1 MDGSLNTNNMK
12 AEFLK
17 LAGVKTEKA
26 FYKKYPTEAAFF
38 KAHPEAKKMIKKAQ
52 VGVDLDGN
60 GIDDNQDRINKI
72 KQLANPLN
80 TSAAAPN
87 IFVYGP
93 QEKPKEKPQDL
104 NAPTNSSTGFGF
116 KQPSIPMEDYTSKG
130 SNIVTIS
137 DEELKNPK
145 SGMTNPELLPNKKG
159 GDDFWTKA
167 SPYAGYAGQ
176 LIGGIQNLE
185 AEKKARKSAEQWA
198 NVSGVVAKAAGLRP
212 ELRERRYVRPEDNIL
227 QPDQMFPSYGVG
239 TNVLARDGAEI
250 QNTYAPGYLYDDLG
264 YEPLDD
270 SDQLKQYMRGGEIPT
285 AQLGTATRA
294 DSLAVLN
301 SQLALNKFY
310 DNEVKAGRLR
320 KNKSNY
326 SVEVSEKDLSEL
338 NKDNLNFYRKEIKRR
353 KEKHQVD
360 DEYYKKHFKLTP
372 NQVKKLEEQGLVKT
386 KSGNKHKQYYRD
398 DITPMQNLAAPFA
411 LIDSRIGAQGKVD
424 YKAFNN
430 DYPGGS
436 VTVYDYDPLAVTP
449 FDILK
454 KKNPELIAERIK
466 KYGNSGIP
474 KSYLNEINK
483 NKNENK
489 DKRTTQESINLT
501 PFGLANLTND
511 SGSVEELKI
520 RKEARMPKSFDV
532 SLQRGTMPGPSE
544 YYNYDNPNA
553 TIDQMLAAKRA
564 SEAYNAKLIEKY
576 GNSKN
581 PKAKERLEKLKQ
593 DFVATPNYNLGGNIP
608 QAQTGF
614 ETFMT
619 GGGGQMLTGL
629 ADYGTGNN
637 AGGQIGGAIGGAA
650 GMAIG
655 GPAGAMVGQTLGTL
669 AGGMLDPNARKQK
682 KAQEKMMRNINSA
695 TMSQGAMQLQNQFS
709 GFMEHGGQITNPQV
723 IAKFGEYSMDDLLAP
738 PHDAD
743 MLRAGGHLSKYT
755 PVSQRGL
762 STMEEGGD
770 LQTHWGGYAEPISQN
785 PYLPANGETVMFRGQ
800 SHDESDG
807 QGNTGIGITY
817 GDAPVEVE
825 RGEPAIELQEPNGDT
840 NLTVFGNLKIPNAYI
855 PILGDEK
862 AKGKKFKNYVAELS
876 KQEKKQNSIIEK
888 STSILDALELG
899 TSFDKLKLASLQ
911 ANIQGANMKLKEI
924 ADRKMNAASL
934 QSAINDTA
942 EEYGLDADAL
952 AKGKAKMDP
961 NAFEE
966 YAKKGKTVTKETTTP
981 VKTTRKVKMKA
992 LDHIPKGQHRNEAT
1006 GTWGRVTMKDV
1017 ARMMMNNK
1025 WYDGW
1030 DDFDP
1035 SSEKDVE
1042 AFQIAFNKKAKENG
1056 SDAYIH
1062 VDGDLG
1068 EQTVSARFDEQVNTE
1083 SGKNTTTTTKESKD
1097 KNYEVVPYKKNALVD
1112 IYNQILPFIRPT
1124 DQEALDPMQ
1133 LAGEMYALST
1143 NQLEPVQAQTFQ
1155 PELGVPY
1162 DISLQDQLN
1171 ANQADYRAAQRMV
1184 GYNPAAQAMLNAQ
1197 KYEANSKVLGDQFRA
1212 NQAMKDQVYGANR
1225 NILNDAKLKNLEIYD
1240 KQYQR
1245 QAEALSNTKAT
1256 TQAALNSIAS
1266 KYAQN
1271 KLENRTLGVYENM
1284 YNYRFD
1290 PSGRAVNMNPLFQPN
1305 MPYMYGPDGEITHVA
1320 TYDDKGSI
1328 KGYIPISEEEEDVT
1342 DVQYSTPDD
1351 DYDTTTTTDQVTQ
1364 RKGGKTKKNYSQ
1376 SSIVRAFK

>member
-52 VGVDLDGN
+52 VGADVNSN
-60 GIDDNQDRINKI
+60 GIPDYLETNPSLGKNQFMKGDGSIGSFYQTPK
-72 KQLANPLN
+72 
-80 TSAAAPN
+80 APTPYPGTMFKPVS
-87 IFVYGP
+87 IP
-93 QEKPKEKPQDL
+93 QERVLPKPLVDMNDTE
-104 NAPTNSSTGFGF
+104 APMFQNINMPVTEDVGFMN
-116 KQPSIPMEDYTSKG
+116 QVTESK
-130 SNIVTIS
+130 SPEYAPLD
-137 DEELKNPK
+137 DEET
-145 SGMTNPELLPNKKG
+145 SGGNFLN
-159 GDDFWTKA
+159 KA
-167 SPYAGYAGQ
+167 SKYAPYVGQ
-176 LIGGIQNLE
+176 FIGGIQNL
-185 AEKKARKSAEQWA
+185 KADTIKTKYKEQWA
-198 NVSGVVAKAAGLRP
+198 NVSDPVAKAAGLRP
-212 ELRERRYVRPEDNIL
+212 EQRERRYVRPEDNIL

-239 TNVLARDGAEI
+239 TNVLAKNGAEI

-264 YEPLDD
+264 YEPLDE
-270 SDQLKQYMRGGEIPT
+270 S
-285 AQLGTATRA
+285 
-294 DSLAVLN
+294 
-301 SQLALNKFY
+301 
-310 DNEVKAGRLR
+310 
-320 KNKSNY
+320 
-326 SVEVSEKDLSEL
+326 
-338 NKDNLNFYRKEIKRR
+338 
-353 KEKHQVD
+353 
-360 DEYYKKHFKLTP
+360 
-372 NQVKKLEEQGLVKT
+372 NQVK
-386 KSGNKHKQYYRD
+386 QYFY
-398 DITPMQNLAAPFA
+398 
-411 LIDSRIGAQGKVD
+411 
-424 YKAFNN
+424 
-430 DYPGGS
+430 GG
-436 VTVYDYDPLAVTP
+436 
-449 FDILK
+449 
-454 KKNPELIAERIK
+454 
-466 KYGNSGIP
+466 GIP
-474 KSYLNEINK
+474 KAE
-483 NKNENK
+483 
-489 DKRTTQESINLT
+489 
-501 PFGLANLTND
+501 
-511 SGSVEELKI
+511 
-520 RKEARMPKSFDV
+520 
-532 SLQRGTMPGPSE
+532 
-544 YYNYDNPNA
+544 
-553 TIDQMLAAKRA
+553 
-564 SEAYNAKLIEKY
+564 
-576 GNSKN
+576 
-581 PKAKERLEKLKQ
+581 
-593 DFVATPNYNLGGNIP
+593 GG
-608 QAQTGF
+608 F
-614 ETFMT
+614 STFMT
-619 GGGGQMLTGL
+619 SGGGDMLTGL
-629 ADYGTGNN
+629 AGYATGNN
-637 AGGQIGGAIGGAA
+637 PGGQIGGAIGGAA
-650 GMAIG
+650 GTAFG
-655 GPAGAMVGQTLGTL
+655 GPVGGMIGQSIGTL
-669 AGGMLDPNARKQK
+669 AGGLLDGNARRQK
-682 KAQEKMMRNINSA
+682 KAQERTMRNLNSA
-695 TMSQGAMQLQNQFS
+695 AMSQGAMQLQNQYS
-709 GFMEHGGQITNPQV
+709 GFMEHGGQITNPQL
-723 IAKFGEYSMDDLLAP
+723 ITKFGEYSVDDLLVP

-743 MLRAGGHLSKYT
+743 MLRAGGNLRSYT
-755 PVSQRGL
+755 PVSERGL

-924 ADRKMNAASL
+924 ADKKINAASL

-952 AKGKAKMDP
+952 AKGKTKMDP

-966 YAKKGKTVTKETTTP
+966 HARKGKTVTKQTTTP

-1035 SSEKDVE
+1035 SSKKDVE
-1042 AFQIAFNKKAKENG
+1042 AFQIAFNKKAKEIG
-1056 SDAYIH
+1056 SDANVH

-1068 EQTVSARFDEQVNTE
+1068 EQTVSARFNEQVNTE
-1083 SGKNTTTTTKESKD
+1083 SGKNTTTTTIDSKD
-1097 KNYEVVPYKKNALVD
+1097 KNYEVVPYKRNALVD

-1124 DQEALDPMQ
+1124 DQEDLDPMQ
-1133 LAGEMYALST
+1133 LTGEMYALST

-1184 GYNPAAQAMLNAQ
+1184 GYNPVAQAILNAQ
-1197 KYEANSKVLGDQFRA
+1197 KYEANSKVLGEQFRA
-1212 NQAMKDQVYGANR
+1212 NQAMRDQVYSKNR
-1225 NILNDAKLKNLEIYD
+1225 DILNDAKLKNLAIYD
-1240 KQYQR
+1240 QQYQR

-1290 PSGRAVNMNPLFQPN
+1290 PSGRAVNMNPLFQAN
-1305 MPYMYGPDGEITHVA
+1305 MPHMYGPDGKITHIA
-1320 TYDDKGSI
+1320 SYDDKGSI
-1328 KGYIPISEEEEDVT
+1328 KGYIPVSEKEEDVT
-1342 DVQYSTPDD
+1342 NVEYSTPDD
-1351 DYDTTTTTDQVTQ
+1351 DYVTTTTTNDTTQ
-1364 RKGGKTKKNYSQ
+1364 RRGGKTKKNYSQ
-1376 SSIVRAFK
+1376 SSIVRGFK